1 MPLSLSSDA
10 VRKIS
15 SAVDALL
22 TVWSIVRAS
31 APHFVLR
38 EREEEEFVEKL
49 VLAQRS
55 LSDLLSIFGFSLRES
70 ELNNVLSGLNPGE
83 TLLLVVSPSFMR
95 RLVGAG
101 VPREKVVAIGGPLSA
116 EDAKELNPHLPEEAI
131 RGVEARLQ
139 SFWRELE
146 RKVKGIRTVLL
157 ILEKGGKVDELI
169 ARRASIISEKLGV
182 NVKVT
187 YLSKLEDPCVDALS
201 RFFKG
206 E

>member
-1 MPLSLSSDA
+1 MPFSLSSDD

-15 SAVDALL
+15 SAINALL
-22 TVWSIVRAS
+22 TVWSIIRAS
-31 APHFVLR
+31 APRLVLR
-38 EREEEEFVEKL
+38 GREEEEFVEKL
-49 VLAQRS
+49 LLAQRS
-55 LSDLLSIFGFSLRES
+55 LSDLLSIIGFSLRKN
-70 ELNNVLSGLNPGE
+70 ELNNVLSGLNPSE

-101 VPREKVVAIGGPLSA
+101 VPRERVIAIGGPLSA
-116 EDAKELNPHLPEEAI
+116 EDAKELSPRLPEEAV

-146 RKVKGIRTVLL
+146 RKVRGIRTVLL
-157 ILEKGGKVDELI
+157 ILEKSGRVDELI
-169 ARRASIISEKLGV
+169 AKRASVISEKFGV
-182 NVKVT
+182 NVKIA
-187 YLSKLEDPCVDALS
+187 YLSNLEDPCVDALS